1 MEENAYFRTAERI
14 KASSPRRGSKTARR
28 LGFPTSQ
35 CGETLRPQGQKK
47 LGYIPF
53 PADEAK
59 PHAAQASPPRR
70 TATPLPK
77 AAMIAPPSPNSPPCN
92 IPVIPPRHRPV
103 TNPPIP
109 HQSPPILHQTLMPPS
124 AHSAKRNHPAVKIN
138 YICNRPAIVS
148 A

>member
-1 MEENAYFRTAERI
+1 M
-14 KASSPRRGSKTARR
+14 RRAGV
-28 LGFPTSQ
+28 PTSPD
-35 CGETLRPQGQKK
+35 GETLRPQGQKK

-92 IPVIPPRHRPV
+92 IPVIPAVIGLSQIPQFPINPRQFYTKP
-103 TNPPIP
+103 
-109 HQSPPILHQTLMPPS
+109 
-124 AHSAKRNHPAVKIN
+124 
-138 YICNRPAIVS
+138 
-148 A
+148 